1 MADKLERPENN
12 EITTSR
18 DGRDITRGWLSALMQ
33 APVDDKVLIEQ
44 GGGDYRLYEDIL
56 RDDNVR
62 AGINQRIYGV
72 IAKPWEIIPGGKR
85 TIDKT
90 AADFIRAQ
98 IDSLEFDKVTLQ
110 MLHGTFYGF
119 SIAEA
124 VWDKSGNHI
133 VLADIKVRNRRRF
146 AFDGAG
152 GLRLKTFANM
162 QPGELMPNNKFWVT
176 RFGADHHDAPYG
188 LGLAHYLYW
197 PVWLKRNVT
206 RFWAV
211 YLEKFGTPSAVGKY
225 PPGTQ
230 KVEQEKLLSALRSLQ
245 RDSATVIPQGMEME
259 LVEAMRSSAADHK
272 QFVEVMNEAIL
283 LICLGQMATAK
294 GTSGKL
300 GNDASRENVKD
311 AILKADADLLCES
324 FNRSI
329 VKWLVAWNFPGATP
343 PRVYRVFD
351 DEDLDGHAAR
361 DKTISEMGYKP
372 TLKYITEK
380 YGGEWVEANPP
391 ADNPDASRTQSEQK
405 DASDQGDK
413 NDHSEPLS
421 QSVGFSDNV
430 NPTPVDPMTDRLDDE
445 TTSHWMG
452 MMDHVKNIV
461 DQAQSLQQ
469 LRDELLAAYGGMEIA
484 QLTEIMAMGFAAAEL
499 TGRFDVNEGDKK

>member
-1 MADKLERPENN
+1 MADKLEQPENN

-110 MLHGTFYGF
+110 MLHGAFYGF

-230 KVEQEKLLSALRSLQ
+230 KVEQEKLLAALRSLQ